1 MTPRPPAL
9 DAVAWVLL
17 LGLGL
22 VFGGAFFFAEVALE
36 ALPPFTIVFARLAI
50 GAAGLWLVMAVT
62 RTSIPTGRRTWCDF
76 AVMGLLNNAIPFSF
90 VVWGQVWI
98 TGGLASVLNATT
110 PVFTVIAAHL
120 LTDDEKMTPNRLVG
134 VLIGVAGVVVLMGPS
149 VLGDLGGRTLGG
161 AMVLGAAISY
171 AGAGIWARRLREL
184 PPVAAATGQV
194 TCSTVVLLLLVV
206 TLEEPWRLAMPG
218 PAVWGSL
225 AGFGLLSTSVAYLLF
240 FAIVRRAG
248 GSNVML
254 VTLIIPPAAILLC
267 VMVLSEPVTT
277 VQLAGMAIIA
287 MALLTID
294 GRLLRRWRRSR

>member
-1 MTPRPPAL
+1 MTARPPVL
-9 DAVAWVLL
+9 DTVAWVLL
-17 LGLGL
+17 LGLGV

-50 GAAGLWLVMAVT
+50 GAAGLWIVMVVT
-62 RTSIPTGRRTWCDF
+62 RTRMPADRGTWGTF
-76 AVMGLLNNAIPFSF
+76 AVMGVLNNAIPFSF

-120 LTDDEKMTPNRLVG
+120 LTDDEKMTPNRLAG
-134 VLIGVAGVVVLMGPS
+134 VLLGVAGVMVLMGPS
-149 VLGDLGGRTLGG
+149 LLGDLRGQTLGG
-161 AMVLGAAISY
+161 ALVLGAAISY
-171 AGAGIWARRLREL
+171 AGAGIWARRLRDL

-194 TCSTVVLLLLVV
+194 TCSTVMLLLLVL
-206 TLEEPWRLAMPG
+206 TLEPPWGLDLPG

-225 AGFGLLSTSVAYLLF
+225 VGIGLFSTSVAYLLF

-267 VMVLSEPVTT
+267 VLILSEPVTAG
-277 VQLAGMAIIA
+277 QLAGMAIIA

-294 GRLLRRWRRSR
+294 GRLLRRWRRSG